1 MYVSALAPRPD
12 EAGFWKNC
20 TRRLQWPCFP
30 QQVLVLSWFVFFLCF
45 SVRKASRLIFSLLM
59 QLFSSFLNLKLP
71 MNLVKKKKKRQ
82 NERYFSKSD
91 GQLSILLHLSHPS
104 WPICG
109 RRRRWGGSR
118 SWGGGGAGDG
128 VKDTSRAPLCK
139 GSGLIP
145 NVSTGVMS
153 LKSVFS
159 ACGQAS

>member
-1 MYVSALAPRPD
+1 MAVSTHQGKAGSWEMYVSALAPRPD

-109 RRRRWGGSR
+109 RRRRWGGQQVMGR
-118 SWGGGGAGDG
+118 RRGRRWGQ
-128 VKDTSRAPLCK
+128 RYQQ
-139 GSGLIP
+139 GSL
-145 NVSTGVMS
+145 V
-153 LKSVFS
+153 
-159 ACGQAS
+159 

>member
-1 MYVSALAPRPD
+1 MASYQSYFISHTLL
-12 EAGFWKNC
+12 G
-20 TRRLQWPCFP
+20 
-30 QQVLVLSWFVFFLCF
+30 LSV
-45 SVRKASRLIFSLLM
+45 
-59 QLFSSFLNLKLP
+59 
-71 MNLVKKKKKRQ
+71 
-82 NERYFSKSD
+82 EGEGD
-91 GQLSILLHLSHPS
+91 G
-104 WPICG
+104 
-109 RRRRWGGSR
+109 GGSR